1 MKVCHKEA
9 MKRVKELE
17 DKKERIINSEN
28 LLSSV
33 TYKDGET
40 PPKSEYS
47 YSQTR
52 KQIQAIDAD
61 IRRIKHELAKANCSV
76 VIDGFDITLGEAL
89 VYLAQL
95 NAELQRIN
103 LLADTKQTATT
114 ITANGVTVHCD
125 CAYNVKTAVADAE
138 AVNEKIGSLQVA
150 IDRANLV
157 NYIEI

>member
-40 PPKSEYS
+40 
-47 YSQTR
+47 TR
-52 KQIQAIDAD
+52 KKIQGIDAD

-103 LLADTKQTATT
+103 LLADTKQSATT
-114 ITANGVTVHCD
+114 VCAHGVTVHCD

>member
-52 KQIQAIDAD
+52 KQIQA
-61 IRRIKHELAKANCSV
+61 
-76 VIDGFDITLGEAL
+76 IDGFDITLGEAL